1 MSVIH
6 GTAAERFGVLR
17 HTMQLN
23 LDSGVDLGLSVC
35 VMSGDDV
42 VADLWGGLSDEM
54 SQTPW
59 DRDTIAVSFSITKMM
74 CNLVMLQLHDRG
86 QLDLFAPVASVWPEF
101 AAAGKENITTAH
113 IMSHTAGLAG
123 FDGVA
128 NDFDL
133 QDWDATVA
141 SLAAQAPW
149 WTPGTAAGYHAF
161 TYGFL
166 LGEICRRV
174 TGEHLR
180 VVLQRE
186 FIDPLQ
192 ADFWIGL
199 PASEDHRVSH
209 VVPLEITALGGVL
222 TELGR
227 RVMSSPP
234 PLPGSVLEEWF
245 RRANLPSV
253 NGMGNA
259 RSIALLQSIITNGG
273 SARGIRFFSES
284 TCDLVFV
291 SQYHGFESVFG
302 AEYSYGMG
310 YGLTSA
316 EFPIG
321 PRSAAWGGS
330 GGSICLMDQDTKL
343 TFCYLMNKM
352 APRDDARGTNLLL
365 AATLGLP

>member
-101 AAAGKENITTAH
+101 AAAGKENITAAH

-128 NDFDL
+128 SEFDL

-149 WTPGTAAGYHAF
+149 WTPGTGAGYHAF

-209 VVPLEITALGGVL
+209 VVPLEITATDGG
-222 TELGR
+222 TEMGR

-234 PLPGSVLEEWF
+234 LLPGSVLEEWF

-365 AATLGLP
+365 AASLGVL

>member
-1 MSVIH
+1 
-6 GTAAERFGVLR
+6 
-17 HTMQLN
+17 MQLN

-209 VVPLEITALGGVL
+209 VVSLDITATEGG
-222 TELGR
+222 TEMGR
-227 RVMSSPP
+227 RVMSSPLRFPARCWKSGFGEQTSPRSTGWETPVRSRFSNPSSPMVGRHGKFASSPSP
-234 PLPGSVLEEWF
+234 PVTWF
-245 RRANLPSV
+245 LS
-253 NGMGNA
+253 
-259 RSIALLQSIITNGG
+259 RSITASNPC
-273 SARGIRFFSES
+273 SERN
-284 TCDLVFV
+284 T
-291 SQYHGFESVFG
+291 
-302 AEYSYGMG
+302 
-310 YGLTSA
+310 
-316 EFPIG
+316 
-321 PRSAAWGGS
+321 
-330 GGSICLMDQDTKL
+330 
-343 TFCYLMNKM
+343 
-352 APRDDARGTNLLL
+352 
-365 AATLGLP
+365 ATEWVTD